1 MDLLCNA
8 GKSAYNHKPMH
19 PTSSSR
25 TLLANG
31 ILLLTACIWGFAF
44 VAQRVGMD
52 HLGPF
57 AFNGIRFLLG
67 AASLLPLIQYNRS
80 RGRLTGTPA
89 DRMALLKAGGGIG
102 LMLFAGASLQQIGMV
117 TTTAGNA
124 GFLTGL
130 YVILVPVIGLFW
142 GQRTGMGAWTGAVLA
157 VAGMWLLSVQEG
169 FHIVSGDLWVMASAV
184 CWAGHVLLVGHLAQ
198 KVDVLMLSC
207 LQFVVCGVLSLTT
220 AFLFED
226 FTMQAVQA
234 AAIPILY
241 GGIMSVGVAYTLQV
255 VGQQWAK
262 ASHAA
267 IILSLEGAFAALG
280 GWLLIGETLTLRQL
294 LGCAL
299 MLAGM
304 LVSQCWPACQKKA
317 VVE

>member
-1 MDLLCNA
+1 
-8 GKSAYNHKPMH
+8 MH
-19 PTSSSR
+19 HTSSSR

-31 ILLLTACIWGFAF
+31 LLLLTACIWGFAF
-44 VAQRVGMD
+44 VAQRVGME

-67 AASLLPLIQYNRS
+67 AASLLPLIYYNRS
-80 RGRLTGTPA
+80 RGRLAGAPA
-89 DRMALLKAGGGIG
+89 DRAVLLKAGAGIG

-130 YVILVPVIGLFW
+130 YVILVPLLGLFW
-142 GQRTGMGAWTGAVLA
+142 GQRTGAGTWTGALLA
-157 VAGMWLLSVQEG
+157 VTGMWLLSVQEG
-169 FHIVSGDLWVMASAV
+169 FHIVSGDVWVMASAI

-198 KVDVLMLSC
+198 RVDVLVLSF
-207 LQFVVCGVLSLTT
+207 LQFVVCGVLSLLV
-220 AFLFED
+220 AFLFEE
-226 FTMQAVQA
+226 FTLQAVRA

-280 GWLLIGETLTLRQL
+280 GWLLIGETLAGRQL
-294 LGCAL
+294 AGCGL

-304 LVSQCWPACQKKA
+304 LASQCWPACQSKA
-317 VVE
+317 TVE

>member
-1 MDLLCNA
+1 MQTT
-8 GKSAYNHKPMH
+8 SA
-19 PTSSSR
+19 SSK

-67 AASLLPLIQYNRS
+67 AASLLPLILYNRAK
-80 RGRLTGTPA
+80 GRLGGVSSG
-89 DRMALLKAGGGIG
+89 RGALLAGMGIG
-102 LMLFAGASLQQIGMV
+102 VLLFVSASLQQIGVV

-130 YVILVPVIGLFW
+130 YVILVPVIGLWW
-142 GQRTGMGAWTGAVLA
+142 GQRTGAGTWIGAVLA
-157 VAGMWLLSVQEG
+157 VAGMWLLSVQQG
-169 FHIVSGDLWVMASAV
+169 FHIVSGDIWVMASAV
-184 CWAGHVLLVGHLAQ
+184 GWALHVLLVGNLAQ
-198 KVDVLMLSC
+198 KIDALVLSC
-207 LQFVVCGVLSLTT
+207 VQFVVCGVLSLLT
-220 AFLFED
+220 ALLVED
-226 FTMQAVQA
+226 FTTADVA
-234 AAIPILY
+234 AAGIPILY
-241 GGIMSVGVAYTLQV
+241 GGLMSVGVAYTLQV

-280 GWLLIGETLTLRQL
+280 GWWLLGETLSLRQF

-304 LVSQCWPACQKKA
+304 LVSQCWPACQEKPA
-317 VVE
+317 VE